1 MGSESR
7 NDTRAVFS
15 GYRCPEPDFLAWLRS
30 LAEKRVVWYPQREGE
45 VNWNFLKLAPDSAC
59 ELQGYRPTV
68 IPPGRQIMPDQ
79 EVLFEFRK
87 LPEGGIEFSQLPSH
101 EPQVLAGVRPC
112 DLHAIEQM
120 DAVHADEPADQR
132 YLDNRRDT
140 SIIAFNCLQPCDE
153 RAFCA
158 STGSLSARGG
168 ADLFV
173 TLDDGE
179 AIVEV
184 TSSDGETLLGSV
196 AWSDCP
202 DAGERRRAAES
213 KRPEPFGRQLDTA
226 PDELGAMLNNAYH
239 SPVWEHYAERC
250 FSCGTCNIVC
260 PTCYCFE
267 VRDELS
273 LDGQSGKRTRTWDGC
288 MIPDFAA
295 VAGGHN
301 FRAHCADRQRH
312 RIKRK
317 FEYLPKRFGS
327 GSFCVGCGRCG
338 RQCTTGI
345 DIFDMVNDVARE
357 VRTSV

>member
-1 MGSESR
+1 MLFGYCCSE
-7 NDTRAVFS
+7 A
-15 GYRCPEPDFLAWLRS
+15 DFFAWLSAIGR
-30 LAEKRVVWYPQREGE
+30 ERVVWYPQREGAE
-45 VNWNFLKLAPDSAC
+45 NWNFRKLTPGSAYDL
-59 ELQGYRPTV
+59 EGYRPTV
-68 IPPGRQIMPDQ
+68 VPPGRQIMPDR

-87 LPEGGIEFSQLPSH
+87 LPEGGIEFNQLAAR
-101 EPQVLAGVRPC
+101 EPQILAGVRPC

-120 DAVHADEPADQR
+120 DTVHADEPADPH
-132 YLDNRRDT
+132 YLDQRRQT
-140 SIIAFNCLQPCDE
+140 SIIAVNCLQPCDE

-158 STGSLSARGG
+158 STGSLHARGG
-168 ADLFV
+168 ADLYV
-173 TLDDGE
+173 TLEEGE

-184 TSSDGETLLGSV
+184 TSSNGKALLEGVS
-196 AWSDCP
+196 WSDCP
-202 DAGERRRAAES
+202 DASERRKAAEA
-213 KRPEPFGRQLDTA
+213 KRPVPFGRQLEAA
-226 PDELGAMLNNAYH
+226 PDQLGAMLSNAYH
-239 SPVWEHYAERC
+239 SPVWKRYAEQC

-267 VRDELS
+267 VCDELS
-273 LDGQSGKRTRTWDGC
+273 LDEQSGKRTRTWDGC

-301 FRAHCADRQRH
+301 FRAECAERQRH

-327 GSFCVGCGRCG
+327 GSFCVGCGRCD

-357 VRTSV
+357 AQPSP